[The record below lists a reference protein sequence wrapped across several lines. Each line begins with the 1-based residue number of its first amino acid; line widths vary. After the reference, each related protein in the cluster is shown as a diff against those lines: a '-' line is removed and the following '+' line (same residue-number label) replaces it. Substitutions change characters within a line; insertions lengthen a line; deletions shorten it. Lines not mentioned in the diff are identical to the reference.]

1 MSGKIADLIDAVRK
15 REAASLAAI
24 AALEVARARADY
36 AEAEER
42 EARRDLEAAYAREI
56 ETFTA
61 ALERLQL
68 VANR

>member
-24 AALEVARARADY
+24 AALEVARSRVDY

-56 ETFTA
+56 ETLTA

>member
-24 AALEVARARADY
+24 AALEAARARADY

-56 ETFTA
+56 ETLTA